1 MNFGEEVLVNLTL
14 ILMVITLFLS
24 VIPFIPGPATMWAI
38 AVMFAVFDGFHR
50 LTPAGVLVIT
60 LLTLLGSTTEVWM
73 PAIGV
78 QSKGMSCSS
87 VVGSVFGSI
96 FGTIFIP
103 VPIVGT
109 MIGAGA
115 GALLIE
121 LVHAGELRKAVLA
134 GRSALQLYL
143 IGFAVEL
150 VTCIAILGVFIISVT
165 GIR

>member
-1 MNFGEEVLVNLTL
+1 MNFGEAFLVNLTL
-14 ILMVITLFLS
+14 ILMVMTLFLS
-24 VIPFIPGPATMWAI
+24 VIPFIPGPATLWAI
-38 AVMFAVFDGFHR
+38 AVMFALFDGFQR
-50 LTPAGVLVIT
+50 LTPVGVLVIT
-60 LLTLLGSTTEVWM
+60 LLTLVGSTTEVWM

-121 LVHAGELRKAVLA
+121 LVHAGEVRKAVQA

-150 VTCIAILGVFIISVT
+150 VTCIAILGVFIVSV
-165 GIR
+165 R